1 MAIDIPD
8 EPERIHPGQDKEDL
22 ITKTGFPTV
31 EKDMSPAAALPGA
44 IKAIQ
49 KQVKKLDGMLANFNE
64 EEKKKKKKKD
74 EQKDAPAT
82 PQPFSLQS
90 KQLRED
96 HQTFN
101 LRVNTVSSP
110 WNQQPAP
117 CKP

>member
-8 EPERIHPGQDKEDL
+8 EPERIDPGQDKEDL
-22 ITKTGFPTV
+22 ITKSGFPTV

-49 KQVKKLDGMLANFNE
+49 KQVKKLDGMLAKFNE
-64 EEKKKKKKKD
+64 EEKKKKKD

-90 KQLRED
+90 KQLGED

-101 LRVNTVSSP
+101 LRVNTVSSQ
-110 WNQQPAP
+110 WNQQLAP